1 MARHGNIQGPTAPA
15 QASNTIVVAPTTVS
29 TPEPNVASGIV
40 VPSQADIDRLAAEAA
55 PRYVADPDAE
65 EDDELPPSEEAGQ
78 RIAQDAG
85 VRGFTAAD
93 MRELGRTIAE
103 GVSAGMAANAPKR
116 KIGIAEYDPK
126 TAFLPNKKDA
136 VQLTRACFQ
145 NGAQMRPVNMF
156 PEEIRLLN
164 AITHSGRYIDR
175 LVEVVL
181 VPNGADDEVHL
192 RYNCKTIDQRFELK
206 GKVRNLVDMLTQV
219 VEAQAAER
227 AEDERV
233 GSLRAERARR

>member
-1 MARHGNIQGPTAPA
+1 MARNGNTQGPSTSSQNQNTPVTPA
-15 QASNTIVVAPTTVS
+15 
-29 TPEPNVASGIV
+29 PEPVIASGII
-40 VPSQADIDRLAAEAA
+40 VPTQADIDRLAAEGA
-55 PRYVADPDAE
+55 PRAVADPDAA
-65 EDDELPPSEEAGQ
+65 EDDELPPSEQAALNLAAAAG
-78 RIAQDAG
+78 AA
-85 VRGFTAAD
+85 RGGFSTAD
-93 MRELGRTIAE
+93 LQELGRTIAA
-103 GVSAGMAANAPKR
+103 GVSAGMAANAPRR

-136 VQLTRACFQ
+136 VALTRACFQ

-164 AITHSGRYIDR
+164 GITHSGRYIDR

-181 VPNGADDEVHL
+181 VPNGAEDEVHL

-206 GKVRNLVDMLTQV
+206 GKFRDLKDMLTQIA
-219 VEAQAAER
+219 EAQAQER

-233 GSLRAERARR
+233 GALRAERNRR